1 MLLPELIGRMLVMG
15 NELPEPLTPFEQS
28 SSVASPDL
36 DVGVS
41 AASRSHMK
49 TSPPRP
55 ADAITLLCHYGNNK
69 IRKKG
74 NYTHIKAKRL
84 NHNFSHKFDSSN
96 DLKVLKAFA
105 EK

>member
-1 MLLPELIGRMLVMG
+1 MLLLELIGRMLVMG
-15 NELPEPLTPFEQS
+15 NELPGPLTPIEQS

-55 ADAITLLCHYGNNK
+55 ADAMTLLYYYGNNK
-69 IRKKG
+69 IR
-74 NYTHIKAKRL
+74 NYRQL
-84 NHNFSHKFDSSN
+84 NSH
-96 DLKVLKAFA
+96 
-105 EK
+105 